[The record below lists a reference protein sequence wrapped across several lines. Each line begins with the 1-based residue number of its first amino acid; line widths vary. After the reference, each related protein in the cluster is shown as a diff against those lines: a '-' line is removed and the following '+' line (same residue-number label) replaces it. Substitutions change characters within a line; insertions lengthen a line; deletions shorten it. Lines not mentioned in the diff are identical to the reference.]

1 MSEVV
6 NIVMKTIII
15 LLLLLL
21 RVKNEPTNIYLY

>member
-15 LLLLLL
+15 LLLLQ
-21 RVKNEPTNIYLY
+21 VKNEPTNIYLY